1 MGARRQVA
9 HAMRGNKAARWY
21 AWRTPPWLRELAPMD
36 ASVPASGKPAGKF
49 RRGRLKSGRT
59 GEDAWEANRGNPDS

>member
-36 ASVPASGKPAGKF
+36 ASVPASGSLLGNSGGAG
-49 RRGRLKSGRT
+49 
-59 GEDAWEANRGNPDS
+59 